1 MTDAQAEKLIA
12 AANGRGPRASAAK
25 AKAPKVRRFGEA
37 RPVVQITIEAAAR
50 LAPPAEK
57 VARIVAYF
65 GVEDPDAPA
74 IRESTEAAI
83 VASARELAP
92 VMNERAL
99 SIHLQR
105 VVGSFVGS
113 AVSSAQFYDTKAAE
127 ARNLSSAIANE
138 HRDEDRMGI
147 DGGENEAA
155 RARAFA
161 AQLGVQAFALL
172 AAAEGAVSAYAHLT
186 GEEWKPYARAV
197 TPQRSVARRA
207 AAEELSCFDRD

>member
-1 MTDAQAEKLIA
+1 MA
-12 AANGRGPRASAAK
+12 AARGRGPRAAAAK
-25 AKAPKVRRFGEA
+25 SKANTPAPAARVRRFDEG

-57 VARIVAYF
+57 VARMVAYF
-65 GVEDPDAPA
+65 NLNDPDAPS
-74 IRESTEAAI
+74 IREATEAAI
-83 VASARELAP
+83 VAASRELEP
-92 VMNERAL
+92 VLNERAL
-99 SIHLQR
+99 AIHLQR

-113 AVSSAQFYDTKAAE
+113 AVSTAQFYDTKAAE

-138 HRDEDRMGI
+138 HRDEDRMGV
-147 DGGENEAA
+147 DGGENDAA

-172 AAAEGAVSAYAHLT
+172 VAAEGAVSAYAQIT
-186 GEEWKPYARAV
+186 GEEWKPFARSV